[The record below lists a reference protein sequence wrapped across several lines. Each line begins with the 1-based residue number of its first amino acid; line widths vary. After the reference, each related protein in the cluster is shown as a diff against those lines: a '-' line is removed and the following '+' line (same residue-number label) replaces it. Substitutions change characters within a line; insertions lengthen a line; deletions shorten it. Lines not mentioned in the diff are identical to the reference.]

1 MVRRASKKPKGRPT
15 KTERKI
21 ILIAAEGDNRTEQT
35 YFAEFNRKQRE
46 YHIVFADGNST
57 DPVKIV
63 IDAIKAAGNK
73 GIKTEYGDSIFAVF
87 DTDFNKENQ
96 IREARN
102 LARRNRIEVVLSN
115 PCFEVWI
122 LQHFRFSTRG
132 YNSNDDVITE
142 LTNRWPNYRK
152 SIDSFQYVSDRT
164 QIAVENARK
173 LIAFHNDI
181 NPRSDIEGRN
191 PSTDVYKIVEMIA
204 SEEQNKI

>member
-1 MVRRASKKPKGRPT
+1 M
-15 KTERKI
+15 
-21 ILIAAEGDNRTEQT
+21 
-35 YFAEFNRKQRE
+35 
-46 YHIVFADGNST
+46 
-57 DPVKIV
+57 KIV